1 MTYEEFIAEVRDDGW
16 YPIFSRERYLYGI
29 FRLVAEE
36 GIDKHKDELII
47 NTIERPTKIENAM
60 LKYPLKGVYTACE
73 DGQYKI
79 HINPVKF
86 MRNLSIFYMLN
97 PETVEAK
104 AIAREARYRKRL
116 TTAEKTARK
125 LGLQINPYR
134 VYFSTGK
141 MPTFGDGGYENNTS
155 PIT

>member
-1 MTYEEFIAEVRDDGW
+1 
-16 YPIFSRERYLYGI
+16 
-29 FRLVAEE
+29 
-36 GIDKHKDELII
+36 
-47 NTIERPTKIENAM
+47 
-60 LKYPLKGVYTACE
+60 
-73 DGQYKI
+73 
-79 HINPVKF
+79 
-86 MRNLSIFYMLN
+86 MLN

-104 AIAREARYRKRL
+104 AMAREARYRKRL